1 VQVEEEVETVAEG
14 PLALSEAA
22 VAIEVAI
29 SVGEEVAA
37 VAVAVMDL
45 LIFESFGMYLVILS
59 YLHCVDD

>member
-1 VQVEEEVETVAEG
+1 VQVEEEAETVAEG

-29 SVGEEVAA
+29 SVGVEVAA
-37 VAVAVMDL
+37 AVVAVMDL

-59 YLHCVDD
+59 